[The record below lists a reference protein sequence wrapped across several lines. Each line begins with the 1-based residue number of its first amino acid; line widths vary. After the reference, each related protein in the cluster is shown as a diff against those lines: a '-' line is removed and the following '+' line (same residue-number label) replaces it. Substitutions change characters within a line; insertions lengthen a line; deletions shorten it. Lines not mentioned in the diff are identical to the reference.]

1 MMSNFNG
8 YDFEKLKQDLEKIEV
23 PKEKMKAARQQAY
36 TRHLDSRKRQ
46 IKTWKQ
52 VSIVMLLLIAFVA
65 TVRVSPAFAQT
76 IAKIPGFAP
85 LVEMITQDK
94 GVKDILDNQY
104 YEELNIVEIK
114 NNLTLTILG
123 TIADESGMIIFYQ
136 LEAPYD
142 ISELGTKK
150 FRLTQNAKDIEAAT
164 SYSWAAKE
172 PTKIIEEKLEIVAT
186 NKIDYSNPNFQLELT
201 FDDANN
207 TSFTVPFTLKKEIV
221 PTKTYEINQQL
232 EIDSQI
238 IHIKSLKISP
248 LRAEVQI
255 TADDQNTMQ
264 ILQINKLKV
273 LDENGEEWGKITNG
287 FSGFGG
293 FRENDN
299 SIFIQSNYFR
309 EPQSLTLVID
319 EVEAL
324 PKGEDYIEIDFLK
337 QEILKIPPLKD
348 FELSLRD
355 FDMFDVSYKSPQND
369 HKQLLST
376 VIDANGNKF
385 YSDGHSFRYR
395 ENGTTVEA
403 TYSFDLKGAVNPVRV
418 YFNSYPNFLEGS
430 AEINIS
436 LDDKSDSSQ

>member
-1 MMSNFNG
+1 MSNFNKQ
-8 YDFEKLKQDLEKIEV
+8 DFEKLKRELEKIEI
-23 PKEKMKAARQQAY
+23 PKEKIQAARQQAY
-36 TRHLDSRKRQ
+36 AKHLHSRKRQ

-52 VSIVMLLLIAFVA
+52 VSIVMLLLIAFVT

-114 NNLTLTILG
+114 NDLILTILG

-142 ISELGTKK
+142 ISELETKK
-150 FRLTQNAKDIEAAT
+150 FRLTQNDKDIEAAT
-164 SYSWAAKE
+164 TYSWAAKDS
-172 PTKIIEEKLEIVAT
+172 TKIIEEKLEVVAT

-232 EIDSQI
+232 EIDNQI

-309 EPQSLTLVID
+309 EPQSLTLVSMRSR
-319 EVEAL
+319 L
-324 PKGEDYIEIDFLK
+324 YLKGK
-337 QEILKIPPLKD
+337 TILKL
-348 FELSLRD
+348 
-355 FDMFDVSYKSPQND
+355 
-369 HKQLLST
+369 
-376 VIDANGNKF
+376 
-385 YSDGHSFRYR
+385 
-395 ENGTTVEA
+395 
-403 TYSFDLKGAVNPVRV
+403 
-418 YFNSYPNFLEGS
+418 
-430 AEINIS
+430 IS
-436 LDDKSDSSQ
+436 LNKKF